1 LNAQEEKRFFADFAL
16 WKKAHPDDMQVWR
29 SPWGNGNPGWHI
41 ECTAMSTKYL
51 GKQFDIHG
59 GGMDL
64 KFPHHEDEIA
74 QNCGSFGCNPARYWL
89 HANMLN
95 VNGQKMSKSFG
106 NYFLPK
112 EIVEGTSPLFSKPYA
127 ASVVR
132 FFMLQAHYRSTLD
145 ITEEALN
152 ASEKGFERL
161 MEALSILDKISP
173 SNASSF
179 SVEDW
184 KNSAEAALLD
194 DFNAPILIANLFDA
208 VKQIHALNEG
218 KAQLNEAD
226 LSLFRDTLAQLT
238 FDVLGIEPIENQGN
252 DRLDGVMEVVIALRQ
267 KAREQK
273 DWASSD
279 MIRDGLAKAGVQ
291 IKDGK
296 EGTSWG

>member
-1 LNAQEEKRFFADFAL
+1 
-16 WKKAHPDDMQVWR
+16 
-29 SPWGNGNPGWHI
+29 
-41 ECTAMSTKYL
+41 
-51 GKQFDIHG
+51 
-59 GGMDL
+59 MDL

-112 EIVEGTSPLFSKPYA
+112 EIVEGSSPLFGKPYA

-161 MEALSILDKISP
+161 MEGLSLLDKISP
-173 SNASSF
+173 SNESSF

-184 KNSAEAALLD
+184 KQSAEAALLD

-218 KAQLNEAD
+218 KAHLNETD
-226 LSLFRDTLAQLT
+226 LSLFKSSLAQFT
-238 FDVLGIEPIENQGN
+238 FEVLGIEPIENQGN
-252 DRLDGVMEVVIALRQ
+252 ARLDGVMEVVMALRQ

-273 DWASSD
+273 DWATSD
-279 MIRDGLAKAGVQ
+279 MIRDGLAKAGIQ

-296 EGTSWG
+296 EGTTWG